1 MAHLRFP
8 STEAGLS
15 RYVLTR
21 MSIVRAAITR
31 NAIPPLPIAER
42 APQDRRRTRRAP
54 GEAAPD
60 GGSLPFTEMNQE
72 RSKSCGYLLVMA
84 GNRFGRAHRT
94 AFVGAENL
102 CTLPIDR

>member
-1 MAHLRFP
+1 MTHLRFP

-42 APQDRRRTRRAP
+42 APGSPSNASSAGRCGSRR
-54 GEAAPD
+54 
-60 GGSLPFTEMNQE
+60 GSLPFTEMNQE

-84 GNRFGRAHRT
+84 ANRFGRAHRT